1 MKKPV
6 VDYRKL
12 RLSNI
17 KSPEFRHLLLLL
29 GWVWYLAM
37 YFITENLISE
47 ERCHVIHSRM
57 DDIIPFNEYFA
68 IFYVSWYAFLVLSL
82 LYFLLYDIK
91 SFVHAQ
97 KLILA
102 MQIVS
107 VAIYVFWPS
116 VQYLRPEHFDRNN
129 IFTFIMGLIYAAD
142 TPTGVCPS
150 LHVGYTFAILS
161 AWLHRRGTAAWK
173 KILIT
178 AWSFMICIS
187 VCFVK
192 QHSFTDVWAA
202 LLMYIALYVF
212 FRGGLLNWKRENGGT
227 AATGSL

>member
-1 MKKPV
+1 MRTPV

-17 KSPEFRHLLLLL
+17 TSPQYKHLLLLL

-37 YFITENLISE
+37 YFITENLILQE
-47 ERCHVIHSRM
+47 KCHVVHSIV
-57 DDIIPFNEYFA
+57 DDMIPFNESFV
-68 IFYVSWYAFLVLSL
+68 IFYVSWYVFLAGTL

-91 SFVHAQ
+91 SFVRAQ
-97 KLILA
+97 KLIVG
-102 MQIVS
+102 MQIV
-107 VAIYVFWPS
+107 AMATYVFWPS
-116 VQYLRPEHFDRNN
+116 VQYLRPEYFERNN
-129 IFTFIMGLIYAAD
+129 IFTFILGIIYMAD

-150 LHVGYTFAILS
+150 LHVGYTLAALS
-161 AWLHRRGTAAWK
+161 AWICRKETALLK

-178 AWSFMICIS
+178 IWSFLICIS

-202 LLMYIALYVF
+202 AVMYLFLELFFYVEGRI
-212 FRGGLLNWKRENGGT
+212 RGKKKMG
-227 AATGSL
+227 

>member
-17 KSPEFRHLLLLL
+17 TSPEYRHLLLLL
-29 GWVWYLAM
+29 SWVWYLIM
-37 YFITENLISE
+37 YFVTENLISE
-47 ERCHVIHSRM
+47 DKCHVIHSRM

-91 SFVHAQ
+91 SFCHAQ
-97 KLILA
+97 KLIMW

-107 VAIYVFWPS
+107 VAIYIFWPS
-116 VQYLRPEHFDRNN
+116 VQYLRPDHFERSNF
-129 IFTFIMGLIYAAD
+129 FTFIMGLIYAAD

-150 LHVGYTFAILS
+150 LHVGYTLAILS
-161 AWLHRRGTAAWK
+161 AWIHRKGTAVWK
-173 KILIT
+173 KAII
-178 AWSFMICIS
+178 AVWSFMICIS

-202 LLMYIALYVF
+202 LFMYIVLYF
-212 FRGGLLNWKRENGGT
+212 FRGGTVNCQKEDGGT
-227 AATGSL
+227 VETENL